1 MNYYLTLYVTFASF
15 IVGFVVGLVTKGKIY
30 GALDTVLFVFS
41 FFLSLFYLF
50 LVTTPFWAN
59 DVGGAIV
66 WSWLYLMTFNM
77 WPFAAI
83 PFLHV
88 GWYMAK
94 SKQMDEHS
102 E

>member
-1 MNYYLTLYVTFASF
+1 MNYYLPLLFVFASL

-30 GALDTVLFVFS
+30 ENSDSILFVFS

-50 LVTTPFWAN
+50 LITTPFWAN
-59 DVGGAIV
+59 EVGGAMI
-66 WSWLYLMTFNM
+66 WAWLYLMAFNI

-94 SKQMDEHS
+94 SKKMGDCS
-102 E
+102 K